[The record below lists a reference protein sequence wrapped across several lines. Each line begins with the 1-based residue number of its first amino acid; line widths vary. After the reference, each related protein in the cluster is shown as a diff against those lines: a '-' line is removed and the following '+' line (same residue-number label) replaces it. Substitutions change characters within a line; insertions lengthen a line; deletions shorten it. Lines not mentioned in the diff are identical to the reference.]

1 MKRFF
6 LLALLVIISIVP
18 CLAAIEDTKSFP
30 IGASVG
36 TFHKVEVTGNT
47 SSEKPL
53 DLNSNE
59 IKDMQIGEIVGYWN
73 IYSNYNPLTVEI
85 KAADLTNN
93 MGSLIPYLL
102 KFSYNYAIYENGNF
116 KEDAD
121 GVFYVASDTC
131 ENTGSVK
138 VEENNRFS
146 FKAEYQPQGIS
157 SANQEIRLIVPE
169 GNITDE
175 TEIGSYSATVTITI
189 IGGN

>member
-1 MKRFF
+1 MKKFF

-175 TEIGSYSATVTITI
+175 TKIGSYSATVTITI
-189 IGGN
+189 IGGK

>member
-59 IKDMQIGEIVGYWN
+59 IKDVQIGEIVGYWN

-169 GNITDE
+169 GNITDK

-189 IGGN
+189 IGGK

>member
-1 MKRFF
+1 MKKFF

-18 CLAAIEDTKSFP
+18 CLAKIEDTKSFP

-189 IGGN
+189 IGGK

>member
-116 KEDAD
+116 KEDDD

>member
-1 MKRFF
+1 MKKFF

-59 IKDMQIGEIVGYWN
+59 IKDVQIGEIVGYWS

-93 MGSLIPYLL
+93 MVIPYLL

-169 GNITDE
+169 GTITND
-175 TEIGSYSATVTITI
+175 TESGNYSATVTITI
-189 IGGN
+189 TGGEQ

>member
-59 IKDMQIGEIVGYWN
+59 IKDVQIGEIVGYWN

-93 MGSLIPYLL
+93 MDSLIPYLL

-169 GNITDE
+169 GNITDK

-189 IGGN
+189 IGGK